1 MMRPRYILLLVGVLI
16 SLSAIAQPRLRCPE
30 IYVGAHAGVMASTT
44 MFNPMVAGI
53 DIMQSPL
60 GVNGGLVFRYAGHQ
74 ACAIQ
79 VEANYMQRGW
89 KEQVA
94 TANGNIDYQ
103 RQLDYIE
110 IPLLMHL
117 YFGKQRFR
125 AFINLGPQIGYCFS
139 DKAICSGNNGVA
151 PEQILGQLASA
162 HQYQPIDNPFDWGLA
177 GGLGCY
183 YRTKRIGL
191 FQLEARFN
199 YSLGTIYSNKQVDYF
214 SSSNAINLSINFAY
228 LWEIKIK

>member
-1 MMRPRYILLLVGVLI
+1 MMRRSYIVLLLLLV
-16 SLSAIAQPRLRCPE
+16 SLMSMAQPRLRTPE
-30 IYVGAHAGVMASTT
+30 IYVGAHAGVMAST
-44 MFNPMVAGI
+44 MLFRPNVAKI

-60 GVNGGLVFRYAGHQ
+60 TMNGGLVFRYAAHKV
-74 ACAIQ
+74 CAIQ

-89 KEQVA
+89 REQIA
-94 TANGNIDYQ
+94 LGTGSTMDYT

-125 AFINLGPQIGYCFS
+125 GFINLGPQIGYCIRDIATQRPS
-139 DKAICSGNNGVA
+139 TITS
-151 PEQILGQLASA
+151 P
-162 HQYQPIDNPFDWGLA
+162 QYQPIEKPFDWGLA

-183 YRTKRIGL
+183 YRTKKIGL

-199 YSLGTIYSNKQVDYF
+199 FSMGTTYNDRKVDYF
-214 SSSNAINLSINFAY
+214 SQSNAMNLSLNLAY

>member
-1 MMRPRYILLLVGVLI
+1 MMRRSYIVLLLLLV
-16 SLSAIAQPRLRCPE
+16 SLMSMAQPRLRAPE
-30 IYVGAHAGVMASTT
+30 IYVGAHAGVMAST
-44 MFNPMVAGI
+44 MLFRPNVAKI

-60 GVNGGLVFRYAGHQ
+60 TMNGGLVFRYAAHKV
-74 ACAIQ
+74 CAIQ

-89 KEQVA
+89 REQIA
-94 TANGNIDYQ
+94 LGTSSSMDYT

-125 AFINLGPQIGYCFS
+125 GFINLGPQIGYCIR
-139 DKAICSGNNGVA
+139 DIAT
-151 PEQILGQLASA
+151 QLPSTITSP
-162 HQYQPIDNPFDWGLA
+162 QYQPIEKPFDWGLA

-183 YRTKRIGL
+183 YRTKKIGL

-199 YSLGTIYSNKQVDYF
+199 FSMGTTYNDRKVDYF
-214 SSSNAINLSINFAY
+214 SQSNAMNLSLNLAY

>member
-1 MMRPRYILLLVGVLI
+1 MMRRSYIVLLLLLV
-16 SLSAIAQPRLRCPE
+16 SLMSMAQPRLRTPE
-30 IYVGAHAGVMASTT
+30 IYVGAHAGVMAST
-44 MFNPMVAGI
+44 MLFRPNIAKI

-60 GVNGGLVFRYAGHQ
+60 TMNGGLVFRYAAHKV
-74 ACAIQ
+74 CANQ

-89 KEQVA
+89 REQIA
-94 TANGNIDYQ
+94 LGTSSSMDYT

-125 AFINLGPQIGYCFS
+125 GFINLGPQIGYCIR
-139 DKAICSGNNGVA
+139 DIAT
-151 PEQILGQLASA
+151 QLPSTITSP
-162 HQYQPIDNPFDWGLA
+162 QYQPIEKPFDWGLA

-183 YRTKRIGL
+183 YRTKKIGL

-199 YSLGTIYSNKQVDYF
+199 FSMGTTYNDRKVDYF
-214 SSSNAINLSINFAY
+214 SQSNAMNLSLNLAY

>member
-1 MMRPRYILLLVGVLI
+1 MMRRSYIVLLLLLV
-16 SLSAIAQPRLRCPE
+16 SLMSMAQPRLRTPE
-30 IYVGAHAGVMASTT
+30 IYVGAHAGVMAST
-44 MFNPMVAGI
+44 MLFRPNVAKI

-60 GVNGGLVFRYAGHQ
+60 TMNGGLVFRYAAHKV
-74 ACAIQ
+74 CAIQ

-89 KEQVA
+89 REQIA
-94 TANGNIDYQ
+94 LGTSSSMDYT

-125 AFINLGPQIGYCFS
+125 GFINLGPQIGYCIR
-139 DKAICSGNNGVA
+139 DIAT
-151 PEQILGQLASA
+151 QLPSTITSP
-162 HQYQPIDNPFDWGLA
+162 QYQPIEKPFDWGLA
-177 GGLGCY
+177 SGLGCY
-183 YRTKRIGL
+183 YRTKKIGL

-199 YSLGTIYSNKQVDYF
+199 FSMGTTYNDRKVDYF
-214 SSSNAINLSINFAY
+214 SQSNAMNLSLNLAY

>member
-1 MMRPRYILLLVGVLI
+1 MMRRSYIVLLLLLV
-16 SLSAIAQPRLRCPE
+16 SLMSVAQPRLRTPE
-30 IYVGAHAGVMASTT
+30 IYVGAHAGAMAST
-44 MFNPMVAGI
+44 MLFRPNVAKI

-60 GVNGGLVFRYAGHQ
+60 TMNGGLVFRYAAHKV
-74 ACAIQ
+74 CAIQ

-89 KEQVA
+89 REQIA
-94 TANGNIDYQ
+94 LGTGSTMDYT

-125 AFINLGPQIGYCFS
+125 GFINLGPQIGYCIR
-139 DKAICSGNNGVA
+139 DIAT
-151 PEQILGQLASA
+151 QLPSTITSP
-162 HQYQPIDNPFDWGLA
+162 QYQPIEKPFDWGLA

-183 YRTKRIGL
+183 YRTKKIGL

-199 YSLGTIYSNKQVDYF
+199 FSMGTTYNDRKVDYF
-214 SSSNAINLSINFAY
+214 SQSNAMNLSLNLAY

>member
-1 MMRPRYILLLVGVLI
+1 MMRRSYIVLLLLLV
-16 SLSAIAQPRLRCPE
+16 SLMSMAQPRLRTPE
-30 IYVGAHAGVMASTT
+30 IYVGAHAGVMAST
-44 MFNPMVAGI
+44 MLFRPNVAKI

-60 GVNGGLVFRYAGHQ
+60 TMNGGLVFRYAAHKV
-74 ACAIQ
+74 CAIQ

-89 KEQVA
+89 REQIA
-94 TANGNIDYQ
+94 LGTGSIMDYT

-125 AFINLGPQIGYCFS
+125 GFINLGPQIGYCIR
-139 DKAICSGNNGVA
+139 DIAT
-151 PEQILGQLASA
+151 QLPSTITSP
-162 HQYQPIDNPFDWGLA
+162 QYQPIEKPFDWGLA

-183 YRTKRIGL
+183 YRTKKIGL

-199 YSLGTIYSNKQVDYF
+199 FSMGTTYNDRKVDYF
-214 SSSNAINLSINFAY
+214 SQSNAMNLSLNLAY

>member
-1 MMRPRYILLLVGVLI
+1 MMRRSYIVLLLLLV
-16 SLSAIAQPRLRCPE
+16 SLMSMAQPRLRTPE
-30 IYVGAHAGVMASTT
+30 IYVGAHAGVMAST
-44 MFNPMVAGI
+44 MLFRPNVAKI

-60 GVNGGLVFRYAGHQ
+60 TMNGGLVFRYAAHKV
-74 ACAIQ
+74 CAIQ

-89 KEQVA
+89 REQIA
-94 TANGNIDYQ
+94 LGTGSSMDYT

-125 AFINLGPQIGYCFS
+125 GFINLGPQIGYCIR
-139 DKAICSGNNGVA
+139 DIAT
-151 PEQILGQLASA
+151 QLPSTITSP
-162 HQYQPIDNPFDWGLA
+162 QYQPIEKPFDWGLA

-183 YRTKRIGL
+183 YRTKKIGL

-199 YSLGTIYSNKQVDYF
+199 FSMGTTYNDRKVDYF
-214 SSSNAINLSINFAY
+214 SQSNAMNLSLNLAY